1 MEILVQ
7 HNFPKS
13 VIYIKMCKDVS
24 IIVVSRKALQP
35 LARNSGEHNVEPNHY
50 TMAQSLVNPGAGVLT
65 LKKDL
70 KTRQQIVGTE
80 LRKLQAARQK
90 VDKAGCKWDLIST
103 VGPIYGDI
111 LTQENKVKTILNLTG
126 PKK

>member
-1 MEILVQ
+1 MQ

-65 LKKDL
+65 LK
-70 KTRQQIVGTE
+70 GF
-80 LRKLQAARQK
+80 
-90 VDKAGCKWDLIST
+90 
-103 VGPIYGDI
+103 
-111 LTQENKVKTILNLTG
+111 ENKTTNCGNRAEKITGSKT
-126 PKK
+126 KS